1 MIQCNLQTELYSWLS
16 KMVTGSG
23 NYIAQQGEIVEKFFG
38 QHMKYHLKEHETFRE
53 IQQFREQAK
62 NAFVKIDRSLLEKKE
77 KLFKQKDL
85 YKWGGFQ
92 DNLQLQKMQD
102 ELVQNKEK
110 AFLFMLPKETKEM
123 ESKKE
128 ELGFLTN

>member
-1 MIQCNLQTELYSWLS
+1 M
-16 KMVTGSG
+16 
-23 NYIAQQGEIVEKFFG
+23 
-38 QHMKYHLKEHETFRE
+38 
-53 IQQFREQAK
+53 K

>member
-1 MIQCNLQTELYSWLS
+1 M
-16 KMVTGSG
+16 
-23 NYIAQQGEIVEKFFG
+23 
-38 QHMKYHLKEHETFRE
+38 
-53 IQQFREQAK
+53 K

-123 ESKKE
+123 ENKKE

>member
-1 MIQCNLQTELYSWLS
+1 M
-16 KMVTGSG
+16 
-23 NYIAQQGEIVEKFFG
+23 
-38 QHMKYHLKEHETFRE
+38 
-53 IQQFREQAK
+53 
-62 NAFVKIDRSLLEKKE
+62 KIDRSLLEKKE

>member
-1 MIQCNLQTELYSWLS
+1 MI
-16 KMVTGSG
+16 TGSG
-23 NYIAQQGEIVEKFFG
+23 NYIAQQGELVEKFFG

-53 IQQFREQAK
+53 IQSFREVIK
-62 NAFVKIDRSLLEKKE
+62 NQFIKVDRNLIEKKE

-85 YKWGGFQ
+85 YKWGGFS
-92 DNLQLQKMQD
+92 DNLELQKLQD

-110 AFLFMLPKETKEM
+110 AFQYMLPKETREV
-123 ESKKE
+123 EIKKE

>member
-1 MIQCNLQTELYSWLS
+1 M
-16 KMVTGSG
+16 
-23 NYIAQQGEIVEKFFG
+23 
-38 QHMKYHLKEHETFRE
+38 
-53 IQQFREQAK
+53 K

-128 ELGFLTN
+128 ELGFFTN

>member
-1 MIQCNLQTELYSWLS
+1 M
-16 KMVTGSG
+16 
-23 NYIAQQGEIVEKFFG
+23 
-38 QHMKYHLKEHETFRE
+38 
-53 IQQFREQAK
+53 K

-128 ELGFLTN
+128 ELGFLRN

>member
-1 MIQCNLQTELYSWLS
+1 M
-16 KMVTGSG
+16 
-23 NYIAQQGEIVEKFFG
+23 
-38 QHMKYHLKEHETFRE
+38 
-53 IQQFREQAK
+53 
-62 NAFVKIDRSLLEKKE
+62 KIDRSLLEKKE

-123 ESKKE
+123 ENKKE